1 MADQNLGTLYTPI
14 EARLEPFARGLKQAE
29 GMAREGAKKIE
40 KASAVNL
47 GATGGK
53 LDGGGALGGGL
64 RVAAGLQ
71 AASAAFA
78 ALNVASNLFR
88 GDMEGVRETLFQMP
102 LGIGQIARALDSML
116 DGGQLDKMKKDFD
129 EVNAKFQ
136 RTLQQAARRDAF
148 KAELGGRLEGLGG
161 KAAEAGLEGFD
172 LERARVNAGRSGQ
185 LQAVEKREQEA
196 KKLQIDISTETAM
209 ERELIERNTAEELR
223 RINKRESEET
233 ERESKR
239 LADIQTR
246 IAEDVQKTKE
256 RQADEL
262 TAMRDDNDVDQL
274 RSTDSVAA
282 ERLKI
287 ELDTTAKIKRATADG
302 NLNLIPEIER
312 QKALRLAGVGAGGL
326 ADRGQQIDDISRMAI
341 GSGANIRAAAKQEEP
356 VTKKQGET
364 QIGVLR
370 DMLSAITRLRMEATA
385 N

>member
-102 LGIGQIARALDSML
+102 LGIGQIARALDSMI

-136 RTLQQAARRDAF
+136 RTLQQAGRRNAF
-148 KAELGGRLEGLGG
+148 KAELGSRLEGLGG

-172 LERARVNAGRSGQ
+172 LERARANAGRFDQ

-196 KKLQIDISTETAM
+196 KKLQIDISTETAL
-209 ERELIERNTAEELR
+209 ERELIERNTAEEIR
-223 RINKRESEET
+223 RINKRESEEA
-233 ERESKR
+233 EREAKR

-312 QKALRLAGVGAGGL
+312 QKALRLAGVGAGGM

>member
-102 LGIGQIARALDSML
+102 LGIGQLARALDSIL

-136 RTLQQAARRDAF
+136 RTLQQAAKRDAF
-148 KAELGGRLEGLGG
+148 KADLGGRLEALGG

-172 LERARVNAGRSGQ
+172 LERARANAGRFDQ

-196 KKLQIDISTETAM
+196 KKLQIDISTETAL
-209 ERELIERNTAEELR
+209 ERELIERNSAEEIR
-223 RINKRESEET
+223 RINKRESQEA
-233 ERESKR
+233 EREAKR
-239 LADIQTR
+239 LADIETR

-274 RSTDSVAA
+274 RSTDSAAA

-312 QKALRLAGVGAGGL
+312 QKALRLAGVEAGGL
-326 ADRGQQIDDISRMAI
+326 TARGQQIDDISRMAI

-356 VTKKQGET
+356 VTKKQGDT